1 MGSRARP
8 RTDFTT
14 LTIHDK
20 WSHRNGEFLLAE
32 AESAHSSL
40 SIAEAATDAEH
51 AFLNAEK
58 ARQALGTISKLLDA
72 IEFDLPLRYALEA
85 ARDELRARLASLE
98 RRYSLQ

>member
-1 MGSRARP
+1 MQSRAKP
-8 RTDFTT
+8 GTDFTT

-20 WSHRNGEFLLAE
+20 WSRRNGELLLAE

-58 ARQALGTISKLLDA
+58 ARLALGTISQLLDA
-72 IEFDLPLRYALEA
+72 IEFDLPLRDAIEA
-85 ARDELRARLASLE
+85 ALAELRARLASLE
-98 RRYSLQ
+98 RRHSLQ